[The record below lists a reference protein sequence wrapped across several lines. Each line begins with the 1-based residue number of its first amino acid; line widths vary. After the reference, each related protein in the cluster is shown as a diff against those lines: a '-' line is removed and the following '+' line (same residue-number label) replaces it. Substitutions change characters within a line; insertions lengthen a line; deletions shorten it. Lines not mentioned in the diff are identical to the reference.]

1 MPIIRSMTEADL
13 PEARRICRVAF
24 GTFLGAPDL
33 ETFWAD
39 RDLVA
44 NRHGAEHIASF
55 AADEDGTLVGSN
67 FATLWGSVA
76 FFGPLT
82 VRVDRWD
89 SGIGQQLVAA
99 ACEQF
104 EKWGA
109 PHTGLF
115 TFPQST
121 KHVGLYGKFGFHPRF
136 LTAVMIGSAA
146 GRPSV
151 AGAMR
156 YSSLPAD
163 GRAEAEAGCREV
175 ASAQYDGLDLTGEL
189 RNVAARNLGDTLLLR
204 DQGSRLAG
212 FALCH
217 WGPASEA
224 GEGCLFVKFG
234 AVRPGPG
241 AEARFDRLLDGVAA
255 LAREAGMPNVLAGVN
270 TAREEAWRQMQRR
283 GFRSE
288 LQGVT
293 MHKPNEPGY
302 SRPGLYVLDDWR

>member
-1 MPIIRSMTEADL
+1 M
-13 PEARRICRVAF
+13 
-24 GTFLGAPDL
+24 
-33 ETFWAD
+33 
-39 RDLVA
+39 
-44 NRHGAEHIASF
+44 
-55 AADEDGTLVGSN
+55 
-67 FATLWGSVA
+67 
-76 FFGPLT
+76 
-82 VRVDRWD
+82 RVDRWD
-89 SGIGQQLVAA
+89 SGIGQELVAA

-163 GRAEAEAGCREV
+163 DRAEAEAGCREV

-234 AVRPGPG
+234 AVRPGAG

-255 LAREAGMPNVLAGVN
+255 LARDAGMPNVLAGVN